1 MDGRFLNVRSVVE
14 NIRPAYLPRYPWVV
28 MTQPARRSQ
37 IVSVALPASLTLDIP
52 HLREKTARLG
62 FVSRA
67 LATFRVEEVIIY
79 RDRATAEIDREANL
93 IEKMLTYI
101 ETPQYLRRLL
111 FKMDPD
117 LQYAGTLPPLRTPN
131 HPDKQNP
138 SPGLLREGVVVQ
150 SGSSSM
156 IEAGFRNLVRVT
168 SKLPTSERMT
178 IRLTKG
184 LPELEGEIVE
194 PSRLT
199 IYWGFRVAG
208 GNVSLSE
215 IVRSRKFDLTIS
227 TSRKGTDV
235 REITLELIDK
245 WKSSTRP
252 LVVFGSPNDGVPEI
266 LGRSGVSV
274 SDAMD
279 FNINTIPDQGVE
291 TVRTEEALWSS
302 LAVLNVLESK

>member
-1 MDGRFLNVRSVVE
+1 
-14 NIRPAYLPRYPWVV
+14 
-28 MTQPARRSQ
+28 
-37 IVSVALPASLTLDIP
+37 
-52 HLREKTARLG
+52 
-62 FVSRA
+62 
-67 LATFRVEEVIIY
+67 VIIY

-131 HPDKQNP
+131 HPDKQSP
-138 SPGLLREGVVVQ
+138 SPGLVREGVVVQ
-150 SGSSSM
+150 SGPSSL
-156 IEAGFRNLVRVT
+156 IEAGFRSLVGVK
-168 SKLPTSERMT
+168 SKLPNSKRVT
-178 IRLTKG
+178 IRLTRDSS
-184 LPELEGEIVE
+184 ELEGEIVD
-194 PSRLT
+194 PSGLT
-199 IYWGFRVAG
+199 IYWGFRVAR

-215 IVRSRKFDLTIS
+215 IVRSRNFDLTIS

-235 REITLELIDK
+235 REITPELIDK

-266 LGRSGVSV
+266 LGRLGVNV

-279 FNINTIPDQGVE
+279 FNINTIPEQGVE
-291 TVRTEEALWSS
+291 TVRTEEALWAS
-302 LAVLNVLESK
+302 LAVLNVLEEK

>member
-1 MDGRFLNVRSVVE
+1 MFAVGSKTCNQLIFAHHLEV
-14 NIRPAYLPRYPWVV
+14 IMTRPP
-28 MTQPARRSQ
+28 RRSQ
-37 IVSVALPASLTLDIP
+37 VVSVALPASLTLDVP

-67 LATFRVEEVIIY
+67 LGTFRVEEVIIY
-79 RDRATAEIDREANL
+79 RDRVGPEIDREAKL

-101 ETPQYLRRLL
+101 ETPQYLRKHL

-131 HPDKQNP
+131 HPDRQNP
-138 SPGLLREGVVVQ
+138 SSGLLREGIVIQ
-150 SGSSSM
+150 SGPSSM
-156 IEAGFRNLVRVT
+156 IEAGFRNLVRVK
-168 SKLPTSERMT
+168 SKLQTLKRIT
-178 IRLTKG
+178 IRLTRD

-194 PSRLT
+194 PSGLT
-199 IYWGFRVAG
+199 IYWGFRVAR

-215 IVRSRKFDLTIS
+215 IVRSKKFDLTIS

-235 REITLELIDK
+235 RKITPNLTQR
-245 WKSSTRP
+245 WKSASRP
-252 LVVFGSPNDGVPEI
+252 LIIFGSPNDGVPEI
-266 LGRSGVSV
+266 LARSGMNV

-291 TVRTEEALWSS
+291 TVRTEEALWSA
-302 LAVLNVLESK
+302 LAILNVLERN

>member
-1 MDGRFLNVRSVVE
+1 MFAVGSKTCNQLIFAHHLPIFMDH
-14 NIRPAYLPRYPWVV
+14 PP
-28 MTQPARRSQ
+28 RRSQ

-67 LATFRVEEVIIY
+67 LATFRVEEAIIY
-79 RDRATAEIDREANL
+79 RDRVGAEIDREARL

-101 ETPQYLRRLL
+101 ETPQYLRKHL

-131 HPDKQNP
+131 HPNKQNP
-138 SPGLLREGVVVQ
+138 SPGLLREGIVVQ
-150 SGSSSM
+150 SGPSSM
-156 IEAGFRNLVRVT
+156 IEAGFPSLVRVK
-168 SKLPTSERMT
+168 SKLPTMKRIT
-178 IRLTKG
+178 VRLTKDS
-184 LPELEGEIVE
+184 PELGGEIVE
-194 PSRLT
+194 PSGLT
-199 IYWGFRVAG
+199 IYWGFRVAR

-215 IVRSRKFDLTIS
+215 IVKSRKFDLTIS

-235 REITLELIDK
+235 REVTPNLTQR
-245 WKSSTRP
+245 WKSANRP
-252 LVVFGSPNDGVPEI
+252 LMVFGSPNDGVPAI
-266 LGRSGVSV
+266 LARSGMNVL
-274 SDAMD
+274 DAMD
-279 FNINTIPDQGVE
+279 FNVNTIPDQGVE

>member
-1 MDGRFLNVRSVVE
+1 
-14 NIRPAYLPRYPWVV
+14 

-37 IVSVALPASLTLDIP
+37 IASVALPASLTLDIP

-67 LATFRVEEVIIY
+67 LATFRMEEAIIY
-79 RDRATAEIDREANL
+79 LDRAGAEANREASL
-93 IEKMLTYI
+93 IGKMLTYI

-138 SPGLLREGVVVQ
+138 SLGLLREGVVVQ
-150 SGSSSM
+150 SGPSSM
-156 IEAGFRNLVRVT
+156 IEAGFRSLVRVK
-168 SKLPTSERMT
+168 SKLPTSERIT
-178 IRLTKG
+178 IRLTKSS
-184 LPELEGEIVE
+184 PELEGEMVE
-194 PSRLT
+194 PSGLT
-199 IYWGFRVAG
+199 IYWGFRVAR
-208 GNVSLSE
+208 GNDSLSE

-235 REITLELIDK
+235 REITPELREK

-252 LVVFGSPNDGVPEI
+252 LIVFGSPNDGVPEI
-266 LGRSGVSV
+266 LARSGMNV

-279 FNINTIPDQGVE
+279 FNVNTIPDQGVE
-291 TVRTEEALWSS
+291 TVRTEEALWGS
-302 LAVLNVLESK
+302 LAVLNVLEEK

>member
-1 MDGRFLNVRSVVE
+1 
-14 NIRPAYLPRYPWVV
+14 
-28 MTQPARRSQ
+28 
-37 IVSVALPASLTLDIP
+37 LTLDIP

-67 LATFRVEEVIIY
+67 LATFRVEEAIVY
-79 RDRATAEIDREANL
+79 RDRTGAEVDREAIL

-131 HPDKQNP
+131 HPDKQAP

-150 SGSSSM
+150 SGPSSM
-156 IEAGFRNLVRVT
+156 IEAGFHNLVRVR

-178 IRLTKG
+178 IRLTKD

-199 IYWGFRVAG
+199 IYWGFKVAR
-208 GNVSLSE
+208 GNVSLPE
-215 IVRSRKFDLTIS
+215 ILRSRKFDLTIS
-227 TSRKGTDV
+227 TSREGTDV
-235 REITLELIDK
+235 REITPDLTNK
-245 WKSSTRP
+245 WMSAERP
-252 LVVFGSPNDGVPEI
+252 LIVFGSPTDGVPEI
-266 LGRSGVSV
+266 LARSGMTVSN
-274 SDAMD
+274 AMD
-279 FNINTIPDQGVE
+279 FNLNTIPDQGVE
-291 TVRTEEALWSS
+291 TVRTEEAVWGS
-302 LAVLNVLESK
+302 LAILNVLEEK

>member
-1 MDGRFLNVRSVVE
+1 M
-14 NIRPAYLPRYPWVV
+14 I
-28 MTQPARRSQ
+28 QPARRSRV
-37 IVSVALPASLTLDIP
+37 ISVALPASLTLDIP

-67 LATFRVEEVIIY
+67 LATFRVEEAIIY
-79 RDRATAEIDREANL
+79 RDKDGGEVEREARL
-93 IEKMLTYI
+93 IQKMLTYI

-117 LQYAGTLPPLRTPN
+117 LRYAGTLPPLRTPN

-150 SGSSSM
+150 SGPSST
-156 IEAGFRNLVRVT
+156 IEAGFSNLVRVK
-168 SKLPTSERMT
+168 SKLPTSERIT

-184 LPELEGEIVE
+184 PPEIVGEIVE

-199 IYWGFRVAG
+199 IYWGFRVVR

-215 IVRSRKFDLTIS
+215 IIRSRKFDLTIS
-227 TSRKGTDV
+227 TSRKGKDV
-235 REITLELIDK
+235 REITSGLKEK
-245 WKSSTRP
+245 WNSSARA
-252 LVVFGSPNDGVPEI
+252 LVALGSPNEGVPEI
-266 LGRSGVSV
+266 LAKSGMNV

-279 FNINTIPDQGVE
+279 FNINTIPGQGVE

-302 LAVLNVLESK
+302 LAVLNVLEEK

>member
-1 MDGRFLNVRSVVE
+1 
-14 NIRPAYLPRYPWVV
+14 
-28 MTQPARRSQ
+28 MTQPARRSR
-37 IVSVALPASLTLDIP
+37 IVSVALPATLTLDIP

-79 RDRATAEIDREANL
+79 RDRPGAEVDREASL

-117 LQYAGTLPPLRTPN
+117 LRYAGTLPPLRTPN

-156 IEAGFRNLVRVT
+156 IEAGFRNLVRVR
-168 SKLPTSERMT
+168 SKLLTSERMT
-178 IRLTKG
+178 IRLTKD
-184 LPELEGEIVE
+184 LPELEGEIIE

-199 IYWGFRVAG
+199 IYWGFRVAR
-208 GNVSLSE
+208 GNVSLPE

-235 REITLELIDK
+235 REITPDLTTK
-245 WKSSTRP
+245 WKSARHP
-252 LVVFGSPNDGVPEI
+252 LIVFGSPNEGIPEI
-266 LGRSGVSV
+266 LARSGMNVSN
-274 SDAMD
+274 AMD
-279 FNINTIPDQGVE
+279 FNLNTIPGQGVE
-291 TVRTEEALWSS
+291 TIRTEEALWGS
-302 LAVLNVLESK
+302 LAVLNVLEGK

>member
-1 MDGRFLNVRSVVE
+1 
-14 NIRPAYLPRYPWVV
+14 
-28 MTQPARRSQ
+28 MTQPARRSR
-37 IVSVALPASLTLDIP
+37 IVSVAVPATLTLDIP

-79 RDRATAEIDREANL
+79 RDRPGPEVDREASL

-117 LQYAGTLPPLRTPN
+117 LRYAGTLPPLRTPN

-156 IEAGFRNLVRVT
+156 IEAGFRNLVRVR
-168 SKLPTSERMT
+168 SKLLTSERMT
-178 IRLTKG
+178 IRLTKD
-184 LPELEGEIVE
+184 LPELEGEIIE

-199 IYWGFRVAG
+199 IYWGFRVAR
-208 GNVSLSE
+208 GNVSLPE

-235 REITLELIDK
+235 REITPDLTTK
-245 WKSSTRP
+245 WKSARHP
-252 LVVFGSPNDGVPEI
+252 LIVFGSPNEGIPEI
-266 LGRSGVSV
+266 LARSGMNVSN
-274 SDAMD
+274 AMD
-279 FNINTIPDQGVE
+279 FNLNTIPGQGVE
-291 TVRTEEALWSS
+291 TIRTEEALWGS
-302 LAVLNVLESK
+302 LAVLNVLEGK

>member
-1 MDGRFLNVRSVVE
+1 
-14 NIRPAYLPRYPWVV
+14 

-138 SPGLLREGVVVQ
+138 SPGLVREGVVVQ
-150 SGSSSM
+150 SGPSSM
-156 IEAGFRNLVRVT
+156 IEAGFRSLVGVK
-168 SKLPTSERMT
+168 SKLPNSKRVT
-178 IRLTKG
+178 IRLTRDSSV
-184 LPELEGEIVE
+184 LEGEIVD
-194 PSRLT
+194 PSGLT
-199 IYWGFRVAG
+199 IYWGFRVAR

-291 TVRTEEALWSS
+291 TVRTEEALWGS
-302 LAVLNVLESK
+302 LAVLNVLEEK

>member
-1 MDGRFLNVRSVVE
+1 
-14 NIRPAYLPRYPWVV
+14 
-28 MTQPARRSQ
+28 MTQPARRPQ
-37 IVSVALPASLTLDIP
+37 MVSVALPASLTLDIP

-67 LATFRVEEVIIY
+67 LATFRVEEAIIY
-79 RDRATAEIDREANL
+79 RDRDGEEVDREARL
-93 IEKMLTYI
+93 IGKMLTYV

-138 SPGLLREGVVVQ
+138 SRGLLREGVVVE
-150 SGSSSM
+150 SGPSSM
-156 IEAGFRNLVRVT
+156 IEAGFRSLIRVK
-168 SKLPTSERMT
+168 SKLPISDRLT
-178 IRLTKG
+178 IRLTSCS
-184 LPELEGEIVE
+184 PVLEGEIVE

-199 IYWGFRVAG
+199 IYWGFRVAR

-235 REITLELIDK
+235 REITPELGK
-245 WKSSTRP
+245 MWKSSRRP
-252 LVVFGSPNDGVPEI
+252 LIVFGSPNDGVPEI
-266 LGRSGVSV
+266 LARSGMNVL
-274 SDAMD
+274 DAMN
-279 FNINTIPDQGVE
+279 FNVNTIPGQGVE
-291 TVRTEEALWSS
+291 TVRTEEALWGS
-302 LAVLNVLESK
+302 LAVLNVLEEK

>member
-1 MDGRFLNVRSVVE
+1 
-14 NIRPAYLPRYPWVV
+14 

-67 LATFRVEEVIIY
+67 LATFRVEEAIIY
-79 RDRATAEIDREANL
+79 RDRAGAEIDREARM

-101 ETPQYLRRLL
+101 ETPQYLRKLV

-150 SGSSSM
+150 SGPSSM
-156 IEAGFRNLVRVT
+156 VEAGFRNVVRVK
-168 SKLPTSERMT
+168 SKLPTSDRIT
-178 IRLTKG
+178 IRLTRIS
-184 LPELEGEIVE
+184 PELEGEIVE
-194 PSRLT
+194 PSGLT
-199 IYWGFRVAG
+199 IYWGFRVAR

-215 IVRSRKFDLTIS
+215 IVRNRKFDLTIS

-235 REITLELIDK
+235 RKITPELREK
-245 WKSSTRP
+245 WKSSKRP
-252 LVVFGSPNDGVPEI
+252 LIVFGSPNDGVPEI
-266 LGRSGVSV
+266 LARSGMNV

-279 FNINTIPDQGVE
+279 LDLNTIPDQGVE
-291 TVRTEEALWSS
+291 TVRTEEALWGS
-302 LAVLNVLESK
+302 LAVINVLEEK

>member
-1 MDGRFLNVRSVVE
+1 
-14 NIRPAYLPRYPWVV
+14 
-28 MTQPARRSQ
+28 MTQPARRSR
-37 IVSVALPASLTLDIP
+37 IVSVALPATLTLDIP

-79 RDRATAEIDREANL
+79 RDRPGPEVDREASL

-117 LQYAGTLPPLRTPN
+117 LRYAGTLPPLRTPN

-178 IRLTKG
+178 IRLTKD
-184 LPELEGEIVE
+184 LPELEGEIIE

-199 IYWGFRVAG
+199 IYWGFRVAR
-208 GNVSLSE
+208 GNVSLPE

-235 REITLELIDK
+235 REITPDLTTK
-245 WKSSTRP
+245 WKSARHP
-252 LVVFGSPNDGVPEI
+252 LIVFGSPNEGIPEI
-266 LGRSGVSV
+266 LARSGMNVSN
-274 SDAMD
+274 AMD
-279 FNINTIPDQGVE
+279 FNLNTIPGQGVE
-291 TVRTEEALWSS
+291 TIRTEEALWGS
-302 LAVLNVLESK
+302 LAVLNVLEGK